1 MIERNLQ
8 KTIFRSLEQFPVVGI
23 LGSRQVGKTTL
34 AKTIKDQTGKASVY
48 IDLELPSDLNKLQDP
63 ELYLSQFVGKDIL
76 VIIDEIQRM
85 PDLFPLLRSLVDRDR
100 KPGSF
105 LILGS
110 ASRDLIRQSS
120 ETLAGRIIYHE
131 LMPFNIS
138 EVAKTSLD
146 INKLWLTGGYP
157 ESYLA
162 KDDEFSFTWR
172 NAFIKT
178 YLERD
183 IPQLGIRIPAPQLR
197 NFWTMV
203 AHCHG
208 QLWNASQ
215 ISKSLGVSA
224 PTVSNYLSILEET
237 FIVRSLKPYFQNIKK
252 RLVKSPKIYIRDSG
266 LLHTLLMNKSL
277 DELQGHPLIGNSWEG
292 FVIEQIISMLPEE
305 WDTYFYRTSAGAEID
320 LVIFRGQKEPIAI
333 EIKYSSAPKVSKGFH
348 TGFSDLGCHKG
359 FVIYPGEEMYPISEN
374 VTVLPVRDL
383 NRLLSIRPE
392 S

>member
-1 MIERNLQ
+1 MIERKLQ
-8 KTIFRSLEQFPVVGI
+8 KKILRSLEQFPVVGI

-34 AKTIKDQTGKASVY
+34 AKEIKNHIGKASVY
-48 IDLELPSDLNKLQDP
+48 IDLELPSDLNKLQEP
-63 ELYLSQFVGKDIL
+63 ELYLSQFIGKDKL
-76 VIIDEIQRM
+76 VIIDEVQRM

-100 KPGSF
+100 KPGRF

-131 LMPFNIS
+131 LMPFSIS
-138 EVAKTSLD
+138 EVGKTLQD
-146 INKLWLTGGYP
+146 IKKLWLNGGYP

-162 KDDEFSFTWR
+162 KDDDFSFIWR
-172 NAFIKT
+172 HAFIKT

-197 NFWTMV
+197 NFWTMI

-215 ISKSLGVSA
+215 ISKSLGVTA
-224 PTVSNYLSILEET
+224 PTVAHYQSILEET

-252 RLVKSPKIYIRDSG
+252 RLVKSPKVYIRDSG
-266 LLHTLLMNKSL
+266 LLHALLMNKTFN
-277 DELQGHPLIGNSWEG
+277 ELQGHPLIGNSWEG
-292 FVIEQIISMLPEE
+292 FVIEQIISMLPAE
-305 WDTYFYRTSAGAEID
+305 WEAYFYRTSAGAEID
-320 LVIFRGQKEPIAI
+320 LVIFPGQQEPIAV
-333 EIKYSSAPKVSKGFH
+333 EVKYSSAPKVSKGFH
-348 TGFSDLGCHKG
+348 TAFSDLGCRKG
-359 FVIYPGEEMYPISEN
+359 YVIYPGDDMYPIGAN
-374 VTVLPVRDL
+374 VMVLPVGEL
-383 NRLLSIRPE
+383 NLLLSIGAE